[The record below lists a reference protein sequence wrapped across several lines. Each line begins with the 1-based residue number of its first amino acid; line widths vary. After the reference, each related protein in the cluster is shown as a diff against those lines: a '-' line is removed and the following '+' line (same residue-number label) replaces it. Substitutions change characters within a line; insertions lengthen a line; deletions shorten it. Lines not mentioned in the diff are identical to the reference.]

1 MQSLDIEHLSTCN
14 AYADG
19 KWIEAESGARFDV
32 VNPASGEV
40 VATCPDISRE
50 EVATVIMQA
59 NEAFKSWKQTTPN
72 ERAGL
77 LNRWYALLL
86 EHQEE
91 LAQIMSLEQGRPIRE
106 ARGEVAYGASFIQW
120 FAEEAKR
127 TYGDIIPSSGDRR
140 LVTIKQPVGVVAA
153 ITPWNFPN
161 AMITRKAAP
170 ALAAGCTIVIKPAR
184 ETPLSALAL
193 AYLAEQAGIPAGVF
207 NVITSNNSRETGHEL
222 TTNPLVR
229 KVTFTGSTQV
239 GKILLSQAAQ
249 TVKRVSMELGG
260 NAPVL
265 VFEDA
270 DLEKAAAA
278 AVVSKFRNCGQT
290 CICANRIMVQDTVYD
305 QFVELFTDKAA
316 ALKQGDNFAEDTDL
330 GPMINS
336 SAVQFIHELVDDAR
350 AHGAEV
356 IVAGGDRAICKDNFY
371 PPTVLTNVPSDA
383 RVFHEEIFGPV
394 APLFR
399 FSSEEEAV
407 DMANDTP
414 FGLASYLFTENI
426 GRAWRVSEA
435 LEYGMVGVNE
445 TMISSEVIPF
455 GGIKE
460 SGLGREGSK
469 YGMDEY
475 LETKLICMGNI

>member
-1 MQSLDIEHLSTCN
+1 MQSLDIEKKSFCQ
-14 AYADG
+14 AYANG
-19 KWIEAESGARFDV
+19 QWIEAASGARFDV
-32 VNPASGEV
+32 LNPANGEV

-50 EVATVIMQA
+50 EVATIIEQA
-59 NEAFKSWKQTTPN
+59 NDALKTWKQVAVS
-72 ERAGL
+72 ERSKL
-77 LNRWYALLL
+77 LKRWYELLL
-86 EHQEE
+86 ENQEA
-91 LAQIMSLEQGRPIRE
+91 LAQIMSLEQGRPIKE
-106 ARGEVAYGASFIQW
+106 ARGEIGYGASFIEW

-127 TYGDIIPSSGDRR
+127 MYGDIIPSPSDRR

-170 ALAAGCTIVIKPAR
+170 ALAAGCTIVVKPAR

-239 GKILLSQAAQ
+239 GKVLLAQASQ

-270 DLEKAAAA
+270 DLDKAAAA
-278 AVVSKFRNCGQT
+278 AVLSKYRNCGQT
-290 CICANRIMVQDTVYD
+290 CICANRILVQDTVYD
-305 QFVELFTDKAA
+305 RFVELFTEKAA
-316 ALKQGDNFAEDTDL
+316 ALKQGDGLAEDTDL

-336 SAVQFIHELVDDAR
+336 SAVSFVDELVNDAR
-350 AHGAEV
+350 KHGAEV
-356 IVAGGDRAICKDNFY
+356 IVAGGAQDDHFY
-371 PPTVLTNVPSDA
+371 PATVLKNVPPSA

-394 APLFR
+394 APLFK
-399 FSSEEEAV
+399 FSTEEEAIA
-407 DMANDTP
+407 MANDTP

-475 LETKLICMGNI
+475 LETKLICMGSM